1 MGLIKEV
8 FYNCNHASTEK
19 VIYHNISGQNR
30 RYAGSILILRERI
43 LMIAYSR
50 YLFLFLIC
58 FLVSFFASAQIDT
71 SLLNNFKPPLNRQLF
86 HGYVDAEQKN
96 ILRYDGRADNK
107 LIISPNEEINFLVT
121 QAATTKINWLQYKI
135 EKDSLITHNKKIRYL
150 RGLESLLKALQ
161 KGWKQKQLS
170 PIYLP
175 ATIDAFDN
183 CLQLDKKGLSIDSY
197 IATLDYGIASPIVR
211 SSGFDDNPGIKT
223 ARNEL
228 IRKYCLLH
236 PEQTFYTLKDN
247 PDLPFADTLI
257 RTVAQKYPRQLYD
270 YAQANTK
277 IGYLIRNIDDDIFI
291 KSVAT
296 MAKSKSGQQYFPFLD
311 NIVKGKMTLQ
321 AIDAVKDDSL
331 KYYRLLVKT
340 QMEYVDRALNNDTA
354 YEFASLTSK
363 LENKAQSV
371 FVNTINGL
379 HEVDNPAIRFRIIQS
394 LTAEELYYL
403 SVSSDGIIYTSSY
416 TKGVYPLMMKK
427 INQRG
432 DSLLM
437 RVRFDKYRKFIK
449 MAAGYNTLGNFLASF
464 PARKNPDDESDA
476 EKLMKAFVGKL
487 ETSDGLEAGVDV
499 ADSYASIAESLKP
512 LANEMLKN
520 VQWNYKRNADANNH
534 RGMVIYNIL
543 NKLFLSAD
551 TANHIDLTKELG
563 IPPVYGV
570 PFRNLVN
577 DSGRVIMQVFFYGEK
592 SDQEIFRGFVDMFR
606 NANWKISANENWVC
620 ITSAKGRP
628 VSIYANRALPSEDGQ
643 DEKAQQALVEYLEK
657 NKLYPTI
664 TIHRGHSYT
673 APYTIEQM
681 SLASKIVFLGSCGG
695 YHLIHDVLAKA
706 PDAHIIASKQIGK
719 TAVNRPFFQLLTEK
733 IRNGNNI
740 DWIPFWQELNK
751 MVSVEGFEDYIP
763 PYKNLGALFIKAY
776 KIAMGEEDGSESRV
790 VKQAL

>member
-1 MGLIKEV
+1 MSSLLI
-8 FYNCNHASTEK
+8 FS
-19 VIYHNISGQNR
+19 
-30 RYAGSILILRERI
+30 
-43 LMIAYSR
+43 
-50 YLFLFLIC
+50 
-58 FLVSFFASAQIDT
+58 FASAQIDT
-71 SLLNNFKPPLNRQLF
+71 SLLNNFRPPLNRQLF

-96 ILRYDGRADNK
+96 LLRYDGRADNK
-107 LIISPNEEINFLVT
+107 LVVSSNEEVNFLVT

-135 EKDSLITHNKKIRYL
+135 EKDSLINHNKKIHYL
-150 RGLESLLKALQ
+150 RGLQSLLKALQ
-161 KGWKQKQLS
+161 KGWREKQFS
-170 PIYLP
+170 PVYLP
-175 ATIDAFDN
+175 ATVDAFDN
-183 CLQLDKKGLSIDSY
+183 CMQLDKKGLSIDSY
-197 IATLDYGIASPIVR
+197 IYTLDYGIAIPIVR
-211 SSGFDDNPGIKT
+211 SSGFDDNPGIKS

-236 PEQTFYTLKDN
+236 PDQTFYTLKDN
-247 PDLPFADTLI
+247 PDVPFADTLI
-257 RTVAQKYPRQLYD
+257 RSVAQKYPRQLYD
-270 YAQANTK
+270 YAQTNSK
-277 IGYLIRNIDDDIFI
+277 IGYIIRNIDDDVFI
-291 KSVAT
+291 KSVAK
-296 MAKSKSGQQYFPFLD
+296 MARSKSGQQYFPFLD
-311 NIVKGKMTLQ
+311 NIVKGKMTLE

-331 KYYRLLVKT
+331 KYYKLLVKT
-340 QMEYVDRALNNDTA
+340 QMEYVERALNNDTA
-354 YEFASLTSK
+354 FEFASLTSK

-379 HEVDNPAIRFRIIQS
+379 HEVDNLAIRFRIIQS

-403 SVSSDGIIYTSSY
+403 AVCSDGIIYTSSY

-432 DSLLM
+432 DSLLV

-449 MAAGYNTLGNFLASF
+449 MAAGYNTLGNFLSSF
-464 PARKNPDDESDA
+464 PVKKNRDDESDA

-487 ETSDGLEAGVDV
+487 EMSDGLEAGVDV

-520 VQWNYKRNADANNH
+520 VQWNYGRNMESNNR
-534 RGMVIYNIL
+534 RGIVIYNIL

-570 PFRNLVN
+570 PYRNLVN

-592 SDQEIFRGFVDMFR
+592 SDLEIFHGFVDMFR
-606 NANWKISANENWVC
+606 NANWKITANDQWVC
-620 ITSAKGRP
+620 INSAKGKP
-628 VSIYANRALPSEDGQ
+628 VSIYANRALPQEGGQ

-681 SLASKIVFLGSCGG
+681 FPTSKIVFLGSCGG

-706 PDAHIIASKQIGK
+706 ADAHIIASKQIGK

-740 DWIPFWQELNK
+740 DWIPFWQELDK

-776 KIAMGEEDGSESRV
+776 KKAMGEDDESENADIKMKKTITRSF
-790 VKQAL
+790 

>member
-1 MGLIKEV
+1 
-8 FYNCNHASTEK
+8 
-19 VIYHNISGQNR
+19 
-30 RYAGSILILRERI
+30 
-43 LMIAYSR
+43 MIASSR
-50 YLFLFLIC
+50 YLLLCLSFLF
-58 FLVSFFASAQIDT
+58 VSSFAFAQIDT

-96 ILRYDGRADNK
+96 LLRYDGRADNK
-107 LIISPNEEINFLVT
+107 LVVSSNEEVNFLVT

-135 EKDSLITHNKKIRYL
+135 EKDSLISHNKKIHYL
-150 RGLESLLKALQ
+150 RGLQSLLKALQ
-161 KGWKQKQLS
+161 KGWREKQLS
-170 PIYLP
+170 PVYLP
-175 ATIDAFDN
+175 ATVDAFDN
-183 CLQLDKKGLSIDSY
+183 CMQLDKKGLSIESY
-197 IATLDYGIASPIVR
+197 VYTLDYGIAIPIVR
-211 SSGFDDNPGIKT
+211 SSGFDDNPGIKS

-236 PEQTFYTLKDN
+236 PGETFYTLKEN
-247 PDLPFADTLI
+247 PDIPFADTLV
-257 RTVAQKYPRQLYD
+257 RAVAQKYPRQLYD
-270 YAQANTK
+270 YAQSNTK
-277 IGYLIRNIDDDIFI
+277 IGYIIRNIDDDIFI
-291 KSVAT
+291 KSVAR
-296 MAKSKSGQQYFPFLD
+296 MARSKSGQQYFPFLD
-311 NIVKGKMTLQ
+311 NIVKGKMTLE

-331 KYYRLLVKT
+331 KYYKLLVKT
-340 QMEYVDRALNNDTA
+340 QMEYVERALNNDTA
-354 YEFASLTSK
+354 FEFTSLTSK

-379 HEVDNPAIRFRIIQS
+379 HEVDNLAIRFRIIQT
-394 LTAEELYYL
+394 LTPEELYYL
-403 SVSSDGIIYTSSY
+403 AVCSDGIIYTSSY

-432 DSLLM
+432 DSLLV
-437 RVRFDKYRKFIK
+437 RVMFDKYRKFIK
-449 MAAGYNTLGNFLASF
+449 MAAGYNTLGNFLSSF
-464 PARKNPDDESDA
+464 PVKKIPDDESDA

-487 ETSDGLEAGVDV
+487 EMSDGLEAGVDV

-512 LANEMLKN
+512 LAKEMLKN
-520 VQWNYKRNADANNH
+520 VQWNYGRNMENNNR
-534 RGMVIYNIL
+534 RGIVIYNIL

-570 PFRNLVN
+570 PYRNLVN

-592 SDQEIFRGFVDMFR
+592 SDLEIFHGFVDMFR
-606 NANWKISANENWVC
+606 NSNWKITANDQWVC
-620 ITSAKGRP
+620 ISSAKGRP
-628 VSIYANRALPSEDGQ
+628 VSIYANRALPQEGGQ
-643 DEKAQQALVEYLEK
+643 DEKAQQALVEYLQK

-681 SLASKIVFLGSCGG
+681 FPTSKIVFLGSCGG

-740 DWIPFWQELNK
+740 DWIPFWQELDK

-776 KIAMGEEDGSESRV
+776 KKAMGEDDESESNDIKMKKTVTRSF
-790 VKQAL
+790 